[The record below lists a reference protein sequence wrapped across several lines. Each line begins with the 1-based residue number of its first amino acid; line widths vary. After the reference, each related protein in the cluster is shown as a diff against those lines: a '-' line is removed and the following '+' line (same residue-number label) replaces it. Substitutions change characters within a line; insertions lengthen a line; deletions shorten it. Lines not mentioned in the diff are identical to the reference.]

1 MIQAGPAE
9 WAVFWVAVV
18 AALAGDAIAGRTAG
32 TDLRRAA
39 LWSGVW
45 IVLSLAFGGWITL
58 RFGGDAGITYLTAY
72 ALEKTLS
79 VDNLFIFALIFSQ
92 TGIPASLQHRALF
105 WGVAGALVMRAAL
118 IGVGVWLLALFHW
131 VVYVF
136 AALLV
141 FAALRMLFGQEKERK
156 FVEASCA
163 VCTSWVAR
171 IIPITP
177 ALDGKRFLVRRDGR
191 LVATPLLVALALI
204 EGADLVFAV
213 DSIPAVLAVTRE
225 PYLVYTSNIFA
236 LLGLRSLYFV
246 LAGAIRSLRFL
257 RVGLAVM
264 LLFVAVKMLL
274 AGWIEISPLVT
285 LIVIAVIFGASIAA
299 SRLFP
304 EKAMT
309 SCTHLDQIKDVKPNT
324 RGCEECLKTGD
335 TWVQLRLCLS
345 CGHVGCCDSSKNKHA
360 TRHFHGTRHP
370 IIRTLQP
377 GESWRWCYVDNAAV

>member
-32 TDLRRAA
+32 TDVRRAA

-45 IVLSLAFGGWITL
+45 IALSLAFGGWITL
-58 RFGGDAGITYLTAY
+58 RFGGEAGITYLTAY
-72 ALEKTLS
+72 ALEKSLS

-105 WGVAGALVMRAAL
+105 WGIAGALIMRGVL

-131 VVYVF
+131 VIYVF
-136 AALLV
+136 AALLT

-177 ALDGKRFLVRRDGR
+177 VLDGKRFLVRRDGR

-246 LAGAIRSLRFL
+246 LAGALRSLRFL

-264 LLFVAVKMLL
+264 LLFVAAKMLL
-274 AGWIEISPLVT
+274 TGWIEISPLAT
-285 LIVIAVIFGASIAA
+285 LIAIAVIFGASIAA

-309 SCTHLDQIKDVKPNT
+309 SCTHLDQIQDVKPNT
-324 RGCEECLKTGD
+324 PGCEECLNTGD

-360 TRHFHGTRHP
+360 TKHFHGTRHP